1 MYGTSVRTVQRW
13 LTALQNGG
21 FIRIQ
26 DGAGGSE
33 QRKIFAGIN
42 PIAETH
48 DKNVMAPMTETSR
61 PHDKNVA
68 DNMNNKKENKK
79 EEQNPPI
86 SPKLKKGPMPA
97 ELIQRVT
104 DYARGDAELEM
115 RFIEFAENR
124 RAIKKPIK
132 TDRTLTLL
140 LSKLNELSGGNRDRK
155 IQLIDLAI
163 ERNWLSFFPLREERA
178 IRLPKEPPAGFEPE
192 VSAWP

>member
-1 MYGTSVRTVQRW
+1 M
-13 LTALQNGG
+13 QNGG

-86 SPKLKKGPMPA
+86 SPNAEKAPMPA
-97 ELIQRVT
+97 ELIARVEH
-104 DYARGDAELEM
+104 YAGEDLQLRDALLDFARM
-115 RFIEFAENR
+115 RDAR
-124 RAIKKPIK
+124 KKTIK
-132 TDRTLTLL
+132 TDRQLTLL
-140 LSKLNELSGGNRDRK
+140 LSKLNELSGGRRRDK
-155 IQLIDLAI
+155 IALIEKATV
-163 ERNWLSFFPLREERA
+163 NGWLSFYPLRDDD
-178 IRLPKEPPAGFEPE
+178 LPATAPPDGRIVDVPAE
-192 VSAWP
+192 VAQW